1 MTYYK
6 LVKNNKKIKLKN
18 KIKPTNGCS
27 INSKNNIIIYEDNL
41 KQFVINKKLTIMLNH
56 IILLYKLYNEDS
68 SDENREALILK
79 TESFKKL
86 LFKNYRMHLNEET
99 FKKFSDQIISI
110 EKQININ
117 IVRKNRQI

>member
-1 MTYYK
+1 MNYYK
-6 LVKNNKKIKLKN
+6 LVKNNKKIKLKS